1 MKNLSHLAFKSQDT
15 FGRALPAVLDRD
27 RNLYF
32 MDPFLLDSI
41 KIQYSKALRRSRG
54 KTQVLSGMGNV
65 YIRDRMIHSFEVLA
79 SSVQSGARLVLN
91 IPLLQVSS
99 MGHDL
104 GHVAMG
110 HLGEKFITGKIGEN
124 FRHERFAIFVL
135 EMVERNGEGLNL
147 SYETLNAILNHSRG
161 SGLMTTKNGL
171 LEDDVIMFCDKLS
184 YIFSDFNDISRIDYN
199 DFVAPPEMMKLGKSQ
214 SERLNNCLQAMWK
227 ESVREEKIS
236 FQHSEQAQYFKIVRD
251 FMYEEIYF
259 KIDAGDVRTQLKEI
273 LNRVYDYFV
282 HYFGDKRQAALT
294 LALMSEQDV
303 YALYSLLGSYDSQ
316 IIDEKIRDTST
327 FAIAELLPRI
337 PGLAELDFCNPG
349 RFMDKQNF
357 GKVSKL
363 ECFAR

>member
-1 MKNLSHLAFKSQDT
+1 MKNLSHLAFKSQDSL
-15 FGRALPAVLDRD
+15 GRALPAAFDRD
-27 RNLYF
+27 RNLYS
-32 MDPFLLDSI
+32 MDRFLLDLV
-41 KIQYSKALRRSRG
+41 KIQYSKALRRLRG
-54 KTQVLSGMGNV
+54 KTQVLSGLGNV
-65 YIRDRMIHSFEVLA
+65 YIRDRMIHSFEVSAA
-79 SSVQSGARLVLN
+79 SMQTGARLALN
-91 IPLLQVSS
+91 IPLLQVGSIS
-99 MGHDL
+99 HDL

-110 HLGEKFITGKIGEN
+110 HLGEKFITKKIGEN

-199 DFVAPPEMMKLGKSQ
+199 DFMPPPEMLKLGRNQ

-227 ESVREEKIS
+227 ESIREEKIS
-236 FQHSEQAQYFKIVRD
+236 FEHSEQAQYFKIVRD
-251 FMYEEIYF
+251 FMYKEVYF
-259 KIDAGDVRTQLKEI
+259 KIDEGEVRSQLKEI
-273 LNRVYDYFV
+273 LSRVYDYFAN
-282 HYFGDKRQAALT
+282 YFDDKRQAALA

-303 YALYSLLGSYDSQ
+303 YALYYLLGSYDSQ
-316 IIDEKIRDTST
+316 VIDEKIRDTST

-337 PGLAELDFCNPG
+337 PGLAEFDFCNPD
-349 RFMDKQNF
+349 RFMDKKNF

>member
-1 MKNLSHLAFKSQDT
+1 MKNLSHLAFKSQDSL
-15 FGRALPAVLDRD
+15 GRALPAMFDRD

-32 MDPFLLDSI
+32 MDRFLLDLI

-65 YIRDRMIHSFEVLA
+65 YIRDRMIHSFEVSA
-79 SSVQSGARLVLN
+79 SSMQTGARLALN
-91 IPLLQVSS
+91 IFLLQAGS
-99 MGHDL
+99 MAHDL
-104 GHVAMG
+104 GLVPMG
-110 HLGEKFITGKIGEN
+110 HLGEKFIAEQLGEN

-135 EMVERNGEGLNL
+135 EMVERSGEGLNL
-147 SYETLNAILNHSRG
+147 SYETLNAVLHHSRG

-171 LEDDVIMFCDKLS
+171 LEDDVIMYCDKLS

-199 DFVAPPEMMKLGKSQ
+199 DFVVPPEMMKLGKSQ

-227 ESVREEKIS
+227 ESIREEKIS
-236 FQHSEQAQYFKIVRD
+236 FQHSEQAKYFKIVRD
-251 FMYEEIYF
+251 FMYEEVYF
-259 KIDAGDVRTQLKEI
+259 KIDQGGARAQLKEI
-273 LNRVYDYFV
+273 LNRVHDYFV

-303 YALYSLLGSYDSQ
+303 YALYSLLGSYGNQ
-316 IIDEKIRDTST
+316 IIDERIRDTST

-337 PGLAELDFCNPG
+337 PGLAELDFCNPS
-349 RFMDKQNF
+349 RFMDKENF